1 MGDVL
6 DDCVH
11 RFAEE
16 DLVFVVPNEE
26 LELNIGTADMLER
39 T

>member
-1 MGDVL
+1 MGNVL

-16 DLVFVVPNEE
+16 DLVFVIPNEG
-26 LELNIGTADMLER
+26 LELDLGTA
-39 T
+39 